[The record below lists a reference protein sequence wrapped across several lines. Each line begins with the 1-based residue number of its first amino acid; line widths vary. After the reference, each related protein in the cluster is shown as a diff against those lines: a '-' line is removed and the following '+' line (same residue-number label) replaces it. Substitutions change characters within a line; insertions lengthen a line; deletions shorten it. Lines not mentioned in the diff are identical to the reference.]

1 MNKAKPLLKQIS
13 PGNLPDADTFVTNEG
28 DHYLID
34 GTIPMLNFKWYNETL
49 YGLPG
54 FNGFTS
60 RTILPDSNFT
70 VDSDPSTQVTNIL
83 LVVDSAWEQKIGL
96 APRFNPYIMA

>member
-13 PGNLPDADTFVTNEG
+13 PGNLPDVDTFVTNEG